1 MTLLAFALLLPSSTW
16 LLGCLFGLLDHRDPV
31 ATLRQAAVRVL
42 PFVLAAL
49 LLGQRAVVPAV
60 AALATAL
67 MLYVVWQ
74 QGLRTVMHK
83 GWLRGGPED

>member
-31 ATLRQAAVRVL
+31 ATLRLAAVRVL
-42 PFVLAAL
+42 PFVIAAL
-49 LLGQRAVVPAV
+49 LLGQRAVVPAL

-67 MLYVVWQ
+67 TLYVVWQ
-74 QGLRTVMHK
+74 QGMRTVMQK
-83 GWLRGGPED
+83 GWLRGRPED